1 MAAAKD
7 AAGGSGRD
15 DRVRVIPASE
25 LGADFAR
32 HLRDVENSPEHRR
45 AEQAAERLAQIARD
59 APLRIG
65 FAEGPLP
72 NDAVVA
78 VVRDLTGVAK
88 RAFIFSES
96 TISSRAI
103 SLARIT
109 LNEDEFAHPEISS
122 RRVLFVTADQR
133 VRLGSQ
139 VRQMDYT
146 IPERG
151 PTEATYLL
159 RAKRTATVQIPEIG
173 RAYMLEVNP

>member
-7 AAGGSGRD
+7 AAGGAGRD

-25 LGADFAR
+25 LGSNFAQ
-32 HLRDVENSPEHRR
+32 HLRELENSLENRR
-45 AEQAAERLAQIARD
+45 AEQAAECLAQIAKD

-72 NDAVVA
+72 DGAVAA
-78 VVRDLTGVAK
+78 VVRDPTGVAK

-103 SLARIT
+103 SLARIA
-109 LNEDEFAHPEISS
+109 LDEDEFAHLEISS
-122 RRVLFVTADQR
+122 ARVLFVTADQR
-133 VRLGSQ
+133 VRLGNQ
-139 VRQMDYT
+139 IRQMDYT

-151 PTEATYLL
+151 PSEATYLL
-159 RAKRTATVQIPEIG
+159 RAKRTDTVQIPEIG
-173 RAYMLEVNP
+173 RARMLEVNP